1 MSDEQLD
8 VKSLKVSGKSYV
20 REMEGNR
27 LIAAD
32 RVIRLLT
39 DLKEE
44 LSKRGLPVSGLKA
57 AVSDDSGR

>member
-1 MSDEQLD
+1 MSDEQLE

-27 LIAAD
+27 SIAAD
-32 RVIRLLT
+32 PVLRLLT

-57 AVSDDSGR
+57 AVSDSGR